1 MKFPRVVS
9 IQKSPN
15 FYVTKVCLIQSQLS
29 KLEIQNAAKDYLKGI
44 SSCSDFPWHL
54 IEAWKG
60 HDWYVRSCSKLF
72 FFCLV
77 VSFLAFRESVWF
89 QEVGETDLMD
99 CEPPLLGVTF
109 GRIVQV
115 HFSFVGIVW
124 VMVLFLLPVVFQTKV
139 ARLTALVYLPG
150 MVVRTEKGRC
160 FVVTLVSEW
169 GDGMYHVTCWVTLA
183 CGLLCT
189 FVVSSETEAC
199 PAGTSVGSLR
209 DSSKSWGIVLAL
221 GLRAR
226 AGGEQDGSVRL
237 MLMERCSCAG
247 STLKWK

>member
-1 MKFPRVVS
+1 MELLAVNGGLDELGNSRKVV
-9 IQKSPN
+9 
-15 FYVTKVCLIQSQLS
+15 VLS
-29 KLEIQNAAKDYLKGI
+29 GVFLDLSWICVIPGSGRDWPEGPWASTSWSDLWKNCT
-44 SSCSDFPWHL
+44 SS
-54 IEAWKG
+54 
-60 HDWYVRSCSKLF
+60 
-72 FFCLV
+72 
-77 VSFLAFRESVWF
+77 
-89 QEVGETDLMD
+89 
-99 CEPPLLGVTF
+99 
-109 GRIVQV
+109 
-115 HFSFVGIVW
+115 FSFAGIVW